1 MRHVSPAIWLAVFIL
16 PLAGLSAA
24 HAAGGDSA
32 ALSIKRGHAMAVEKC
47 ASCHAVELSGVSPY
61 PPARAWRELLAGY
74 DVDALAEAFAEGIF
88 VGHEGQSQ
96 MPEFMFTPDEI
107 DDLLNYMKSLQPA

>member
-1 MRHVSPAIWLAVFIL
+1 MRHVSLAVYLAALIL
-16 PLAGLSAA
+16 PLAGPTVA
-24 HAAGGDSA
+24 HAAGADSA

-47 ASCHAVELSGVSPY
+47 ASCHAVELSGASPY
-61 PPARAWRELLAGY
+61 PPAPAWRELVVGY

-88 VGHEGQSQ
+88 VGHDGPTQ